1 MRLYRRKILG
11 VGVLGLWVGGQP
23 VYDVAVYDP
32 YGKQLG
38 VIESEGPRARQT
50 YDELRRALVADD
62 IHA

>member
-1 MRLYRRKILG
+1 VRLYRRKVLG
-11 VGVLGLWVGGQP
+11 VGVLGLWVGGRP

-32 YGKQLG
+32 HGKQLG
-38 VIESEGPRARQT
+38 VIESEGPSARQT

>member
-1 MRLYRRKILG
+1 MRLYRRKLLG
-11 VGVLGLWVGGQP
+11 VGVLGLWVGGSP
-23 VYDVAVYDP
+23 VYDVTVYDP